1 LLLPLAL
8 GATAA
13 AASFALWYFLNDD
26 DPHPT
31 RRTHVGH
38 ESGDEVTRRTSP
50 PPAVPGAKKSVA
62 LVVRESS
69 SLSELLSHLPTSLPL
84 DRANIFILIYSPGI
98 KAHPLSDSDAATFEK
113 KEAEGRVYRQARKL
127 FPKDVPRELV
137 LPYTDE
143 ASVVPMLKQLAPES
157 VYMEASVVGEG
168 AELVRAVLEGGWVG
182 GVVVS
187 VLDPATGQRLAD
199 ETGKF
204 GKKCR
209 VLDVAKAGDDWM
221 ERVCN

>member
-1 LLLPLAL
+1 MAPRNRRNNLLLPLAL

-26 DPHPT
+26 DQQTT

-38 ESGDEVTRRTSP
+38 ESSDELPRHVSP
-50 PPAVPGAKKSVA
+50 PPAAAPPGGVKKSVA

-69 SLSELLSHLPTSLPL
+69 GSSVSELLAHLPMPLPL
-84 DRANIFILIYSPGI
+84 DRANIFILVYSPGI
-98 KAHPLSDSDAATFEK
+98 KAHPLSDSDAAGFEK
-113 KEAEGRVYRQARKL
+113 KENEGRVYRQARKL
-127 FPKDVPRELV
+127 FPRDAPRELV

-157 VYMEASVVGEG
+157 VYMEASVAGDG
-168 AELVRAVLEGGWVG
+168 RI
-182 GVVVS
+182 VVA
-187 VLDPATGQRLAD
+187 VLDPTTGQRLAD

-221 ERVCN
+221 ERICS

>member
-1 LLLPLAL
+1 M
-8 GATAA
+8 
-13 AASFALWYFLNDD
+13 
-26 DPHPT
+26 
-31 RRTHVGH
+31 
-38 ESGDEVTRRTSP
+38 
-50 PPAVPGAKKSVA
+50 
-62 LVVRESS
+62 
-69 SLSELLSHLPTSLPL
+69 
-84 DRANIFILIYSPGI
+84 
-98 KAHPLSDSDAATFEK
+98 
-113 KEAEGRVYRQARKL
+113 
-127 FPKDVPRELV
+127 